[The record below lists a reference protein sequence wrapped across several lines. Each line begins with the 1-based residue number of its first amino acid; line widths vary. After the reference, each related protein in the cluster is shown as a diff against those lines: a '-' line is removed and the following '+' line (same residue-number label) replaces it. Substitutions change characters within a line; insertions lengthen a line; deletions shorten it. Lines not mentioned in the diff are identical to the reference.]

1 MRRGYISLVGLPK
14 KKGENRGQRE
24 KGEKPVDTDRGRKE
38 RTSRERKHRNKLRR
52 QTTTKQ

>member
-1 MRRGYISLVGLPK
+1 VGLPK